1 MKIGVQ
7 YTPATLNGWRKTSIN
22 KQIAAT
28 NCRSDITSSTS
39 PECRL
44 FVIISTLFFRGFF
57 MTASAPFTLAAHVQH
72 LRYWVLIRTL
82 VLICLAAAA
91 LFAYWRFYPSLATA
105 LPLKQIVFTLVLMT
119 SINILTYFRLHN
131 PLPVTPF
138 EFFIHLLLDLLCLSV
153 IFYFSGGA
161 NNPFVSYF
169 LVPIC
174 ISAATLTGFYTV
186 IIASTGIISYSLL
199 LFFHIPLPALAPSHE
214 HMYHSLNL
222 HVVGMWVNFFISAG
236 LITYFVVKMAQALR
250 AQEEQL
256 NRLREDEL
264 RNEQLMAVATLAAGT
279 AHELGTPL
287 ATMKVLL
294 GELRAEYKD
303 ALPLT
308 QDLELLSQ
316 QVEQCAATLR
326 NLVDKAEQTKDGQFP
341 RESVRHYCEKIIEH
355 WRIIRPDV
363 HATIDYAQHLPD
375 ITTLFHPTI
384 EQAIINLLNNAADA
398 NPHNIEIHIHWNETQ
413 LTWKIADEGQGIP
426 DDIAKQLGKNFIST
440 KRKGL
445 GIGVFLSQGTLNRYG
460 GKVRLQRR
468 QPRGTITEF
477 FLPLHPEQ

>member
-1 MKIGVQ
+1 M
-7 YTPATLNGWRKTSIN
+7 N
-22 KQIAAT
+22 
-28 NCRSDITSSTS
+28 
-39 PECRL
+39 
-44 FVIISTLFFRGFF
+44 
-57 MTASAPFTLAAHVQH
+57 ASAPFTLAAHVQH
-72 LRYWVLIRTL
+72 LGYWVLIRTL
-82 VLICLAAAA
+82 VLICLAAATM
-91 LFAYWRFYPSLATA
+91 FAHWRFYPSLADA

-119 SINILTYFRLHN
+119 SINILTYFRLQK

-174 ISAATLTGFYTV
+174 ISAATLAGFYTF
-186 IIASTGIISYSLL
+186 IIASTSIISYSLL

-214 HMYHSLNL
+214 HMHNSLNL
-222 HVVGMWVNFFISAG
+222 HVLGMWVNFFISAG

-264 RNEQLMAVATLAAGT
+264 RDEQLMAVATLAAGT

-294 GELRAEYKD
+294 SELRTEHKN

-341 RESVRHYCEKIIEH
+341 REFVRAYCEKIIEH
-355 WRIIRPDV
+355 WRIVRPDASA
-363 HATIDYAQHLPD
+363 HIFYADNLPEMNN
-375 ITTLFHPTI
+375 IFHPTI

-398 NPHNIEIHIHWNETQ
+398 NPHNIEIHIRWDKTQ
-413 LTWKIADEGQGIP
+413 LTWKIVDEGQGIP
-426 DDIAKQLGKNFIST
+426 DEVAKKLGKSFIST
-440 KRKGL
+440 KHKGL
-445 GIGVFLSQGTLNRYG
+445 GIGLFLSQGTINRYG
-460 GKVRLQRR
+460 GEVRLQQR
-468 QPRGTITEF
+468 QPQGTITEF
-477 FLPLHPEQ
+477 FLPLQSEQ